1 MIEEKSMQIE
11 EVAGGRADFGAV
23 LQDQKT
29 EIVGQMAGAMANQF
43 NNIMMAITSYAE
55 LELKKAA
62 PSQQRNLEQILTNT
76 ARATTLIQK
85 LLSFSR
91 KHSPAPRKFA
101 LNPVVEE
108 ISGVLPPLMGE
119 HLEVSVKIDP
129 TVDNIVADPME
140 IEQLVLSLGLN
151 ARDSMNHGGILQ
163 IFTEL
168 VNLEGNSENGDVG
181 AAGPH
186 AMLCLRYTPSSK
198 PGDEPVGNQD
208 LRITRAIAAV
218 RTIVK
223 ERKGQFRISSRPG
236 QSTTFRVYFPSVS
249 TEAIALKDIASTISA
264 APSTKTILIVED
276 DDAVRN
282 PAAEFL
288 KMEGFKVLQAR
299 TGPEALRIVQDSRS
313 KLDLLITDIVMAGM
327 HGNQV
332 AEELQKTQPGL
343 KVLFMSG
350 DTQAA
355 AKATK
360 TTKPENMLQ
369 KPFRL
374 NKLNDKIQELL
385 GE

>member
-1 MIEEKSMQIE
+1 MTEDKSIQVEEAVS
-11 EVAGGRADFGAV
+11 GRADFGAV
-23 LQDQKT
+23 LHDQKT

-62 PSQQRNLEQILTNT
+62 PSQQRNLEQILSNT

-91 KHSPAPRKFA
+91 KHAPAPRKFA
-101 LNPVVEE
+101 LNPVLEE
-108 ISGVLPPLMGE
+108 IGGVLQPLMGE
-119 HLEVSVKIDP
+119 HLEVSVKLDP
-129 TVDNIVADPME
+129 AVDNILADPME

-151 ARDSMNHGGILQ
+151 ARDSMSHGGILQ

-168 VNLEGNSENGDVG
+168 VKLDSASNGGDPGV
-181 AAGPH
+181 AGEY
-186 AMLCLRYTPSSK
+186 AMLCLRYTPSSI
-198 PGDEPVGNQD
+198 PGNEPIGNQD
-208 LRITRAIAAV
+208 LRTTRAIAAV

-223 ERKGQFRISSRPG
+223 ERNGQFRISSRPG
-236 QSTTFRVYFPSVS
+236 QSTTFRVYFPSITS
-249 TEAIALKDIASTISA
+249 QAISKEIASTVSA
-264 APSTKTILIVED
+264 PPSTKTILIVED
-276 DDAVRN
+276 DDSVRN

-299 TGPEALRIVQDSRS
+299 TGLEALRIVQDSRS

-327 HGNQV
+327 HGNEV
-332 AEELQKTQPGL
+332 AEQLQKTQPGL

-355 AKATK
+355 AKTTK
-360 TTKPENMLQ
+360 TARPENMLQ

-374 NKLNDKIQELL
+374 NKLNDKIQEIL